1 MKDLKNKKLLFV
13 CPKTP
18 VSGVFGQTNNSFLFF
33 KCVFSKKLLF
43 VFPKT
48 PVYVIS
54 AYTCDIS
61 ANT

>member
-18 VSGVFGQTNNSFLFF
+18 V
-33 KCVFSKKLLF
+33 
-43 VFPKT
+43 
-48 PVYVIS
+48 YVIS
-54 AYTCDIS
+54 AYTGDIS

>member
-18 VSGVFGQTNNSFLFF
+18 VSGVFGQTNNSFS

-54 AYTCDIS
+54 AYTGDIS